1 MMKPPLRKLRRWV
14 RKGNPSELDLD
25 DTISSTARQGWLD
38 VKLRPERHNG
48 VKLLVFFDVG
58 GSMDAHVAEV
68 QRLFSALRHEFKHLV
83 FFYFHNCLY
92 DFVWKDNER
101 RFEERF
107 DTLRLLRTY
116 GTYKTMSLMAHQPPK
131 TATKP
136 QFVHRPAIKEE
147 FFRRTNVSCGH
158 G

>member
-1 MMKPPLRKLRRWV
+1 M
-14 RKGNPSELDLD
+14 
-25 DTISSTARQGWLD
+25 
-38 VKLRPERHNG
+38 KLRPERHNG

-92 DFVWKDNER
+92 DFVWQDNAR

-107 DTLRLLRTY
+107 DTPAAAAHLRQRLQGDFCGGCED
-116 GTYKTMSLMAHQPPK
+116 GTL
-131 TATKP
+131 
-136 QFVHRPAIKEE
+136 
-147 FFRRTNVSCGH
+147 
-158 G
+158 